1 MGTTEQQRAS
11 DEKLSGED
19 AETKRQSIVS
29 NQYELVEVKH
39 NISMEG
45 NYTGVVDEGP
55 KPTKVGN
62 SGVVTEH
69 KENSMPV
76 RSSNDNVDDEEPHY
90 ELVSPRKKRS
100 NSQNLVWV

>member
-1 MGTTEQQRAS
+1 MGTTEQQRPS
-11 DEKLSGED
+11 DEKLSVED

-29 NQYELVEVKH
+29 SQYELVEVKH

-76 RSSNDNVDDEEPHY
+76 RSANDNVDDEEPHY
-90 ELVSPRKKRS
+90 ELVSPPKKSS
-100 NSQNLVWV
+100 NSRNVAWV

>member
-1 MGTTEQQRAS
+1 MGTTEEQCPS
-11 DEKLSGED
+11 DGKLSGED
-19 AETKRQSIVS
+19 DETKRQSIVS
-29 NQYELVEVKH
+29 SQYELVEVKH

-55 KPTKVGN
+55 LPTKVGN

-69 KENSMPV
+69 RENNMPV

-90 ELVSPRKKRS
+90 ELVSPPKKRS